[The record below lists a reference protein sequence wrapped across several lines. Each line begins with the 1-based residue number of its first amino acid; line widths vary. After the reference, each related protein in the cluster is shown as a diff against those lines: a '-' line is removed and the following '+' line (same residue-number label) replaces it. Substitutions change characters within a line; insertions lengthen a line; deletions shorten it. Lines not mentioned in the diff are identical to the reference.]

1 MRHAS
6 RAILAGGLGFAVSC
20 VAACGGG
27 AGLLSGDQSIAL
39 SGQGNEIT
47 SAVQSGD
54 CGAAINAGAA
64 LSRDVQNLPVTINPT
79 LRANLSQGAL
89 TIAQLA
95 ARDCRQNTTTT
106 TSTPTTT
113 SSTSTPT
120 STTTSTTPT
129 TTTTTSSTSTTTTS
143 TTTTTPTTATTA
155 TNPGTSSTT
164 TTSGGVG
171 LGAGTT
177 TTTGT
182 GNSGGTG
189 AGSGNG
195 GGNGGGGG

>member
-1 MRHAS
+1 MRYAP

-47 SAVQSGD
+47 AAVESGN
-54 CGAAINAGAA
+54 CGAAINASKA
-64 LSRDVQNLPVTINPT
+64 LNSDVQNLPVTINPT
-79 LRANLSQGAL
+79 LRSNLSQGAA

-95 ARDCRQNTTTT
+95 ATDCRQHATTATPP
-106 TSTPTTT
+106 PTTT
-113 SSTSTPT
+113 SSTTSTPST
-120 STTTSTTPT
+120 SSST
-129 TTTTTSSTSTTTTS
+129 TTTTSTSSTSTTTTP
-143 TTTTTPTTATTA
+143 TTPTTATTP
-155 TNPGTSSTT
+155 TDTGTSSNT

-171 LGAGTT
+171 LGG

-182 GNSGGTG
+182 GTGGTGGTG
-189 AGSGNG
+189 AGNGNS
-195 GGNGGGGG
+195 GGNGGGG

>member
-1 MRHAS
+1 MRYAP

-39 SGQGNEIT
+39 SGQGNEIN

-54 CGAAINAGAA
+54 CGAAVNASAA
-64 LSRDVQNLPVTINPT
+64 LNKDVQNLPVTVNPT
-79 LRANLSQGAL
+79 LRSNLSQGAS

-95 ARDCRQNTTTT
+95 AKDCRAHAATTTLSPPT

-113 SSTSTPT
+113 TSPT
-120 STTTSTTPT
+120 SSTTTP
-129 TTTTTSSTSTTTTS
+129 TTTS
-143 TTTTTPTTATTA
+143 TTTTTSTSTSSSTATTPPN
-155 TNPGTSSTT
+155 TSTSSTT
-164 TTSGGVG
+164 TGGVG
-171 LGAGTT
+171 LGGG

-182 GNSGGTG
+182 GTGTSGGTG
-189 AGSGNG
+189 PGDGNS
-195 GGNGGGGG
+195 GGNGGGG

>member
-1 MRHAS
+1 MRYAP

-39 SGQGNEIT
+39 SGQGNEIN

-54 CGAAINAGAA
+54 CGAAINASAA
-64 LSRDVQNLPVTINPT
+64 LNKDVQNLPVTVNPT
-79 LRANLSQGAL
+79 LRSNLSQGAS

-95 ARDCRQNTTTT
+95 AKDCRQHSATTTLSPPP

-113 SSTSTPT
+113 TAPAS
-120 STTTSTTPT
+120 STTTP
-129 TTTTTSSTSTTTTS
+129 TTTS
-143 TTTTTPTTATTA
+143 TTTTTSTSTTSSTATTPPN
-155 TNPGTSSTT
+155 TSTSSTT
-164 TTSGGVG
+164 TGGVG
-171 LGAGTT
+171 LGGG

-182 GNSGGTG
+182 GTGTSGGTG
-189 AGSGNG
+189 PGDGNS
-195 GGNGGGGG
+195 GGNGGGG